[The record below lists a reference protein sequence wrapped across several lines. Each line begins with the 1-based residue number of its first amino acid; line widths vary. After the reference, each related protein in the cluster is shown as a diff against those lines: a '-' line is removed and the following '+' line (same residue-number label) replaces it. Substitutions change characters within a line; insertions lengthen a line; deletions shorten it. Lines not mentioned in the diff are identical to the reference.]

1 MLLNLLC
8 WDDYCKAAPLESR
21 IQEFWRIYFRH
32 HAAGSSGK
40 ILILSAHYGR
50 VTRSLIESQ
59 KINALFGDKQ
69 LTQISPWINL
79 LLSSHC
85 SADRLPRSGR
95 EGWFDQAPFLS
106 FKPDISLIDNLR
118 GGEKKMAGV
127 RLKLAPWTVIT
138 IYILF

>member
-1 MLLNLLC
+1 M
-8 WDDYCKAAPLESR
+8 
-21 IQEFWRIYFRH
+21 
-32 HAAGSSGK
+32 
-40 ILILSAHYGR
+40 
-50 VTRSLIESQ
+50 TRSLIESQ

-95 EGWFDQAPFLS
+95 EARFDQAPFLS
-106 FKPDISLIDNLR
+106 FEPDISLIDNLR
-118 GGEKKMAGV
+118 GGGKKKMAAV

-138 IYILF
+138 IYVLF